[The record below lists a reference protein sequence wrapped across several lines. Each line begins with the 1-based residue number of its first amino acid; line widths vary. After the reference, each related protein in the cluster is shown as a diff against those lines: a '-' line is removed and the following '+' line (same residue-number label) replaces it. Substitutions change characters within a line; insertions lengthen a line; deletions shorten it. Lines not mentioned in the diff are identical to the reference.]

1 MSDQSI
7 WDSGARISMNKS
19 ISVLS
24 LETGKGILLSFQHD
38 EFQYM

>member
-7 WDSGARISMNKS
+7 WDSGAGISINKT

-24 LETGKGILLSFQHD
+24 LETGKGILRSFQHD
-38 EFQYM
+38 EFEYM